1 MQIKGTSNE
10 VPFLFLFIDLI
21 YKINYDKYNW
31 CENII
36 SWGGC
41 VRKRVF
47 SIVLMMVLL
56 FNACGKNSEVAETT
70 VITEPTTAY
79 FQREVYSKYAEKD
92 YIPFENSSW
101 LREYK
106 PEFVMIHF
114 TSAVMLD
121 RDNPYDP
128 ALNRSIF
135 VDYEI
140 GINYIIDRDGKIICY
155 LPENRAA
162 WHAGEGEYN
171 NEKRLVNKMNKYSI
185 GIELMAIGSV
195 NDMAQYM
202 SSAEYYSLNSDN
214 YGFTEA
220 QYESLKLLVDDI
232 CERHDI
238 PVDRFHIIGH
248 EEYSPEKT
256 DPGELFDWSR
266 IVPEENSTDGN

>member
-1 MQIKGTSNE
+1 MKKRI
-10 VPFLFLFIDLI
+10 FLLIFALFFAF
-21 YKINYDKYNW
+21 
-31 CENII
+31 
-36 SWGGC
+36 SGC
-41 VRKRVF
+41 SKKVQ
-47 SIVLMMVLL
+47 
-56 FNACGKNSEVAETT
+56 ETDVT
-70 VITEPTTAY
+70 VSTEPTTAY

-92 YIPFENSSW
+92 YISFENSSW
-101 LREYK
+101 LREFK

-114 TSAVMLD
+114 TSAVMLN

-128 ALNRSIF
+128 ELNRSIF
-135 VDYEI
+135 EDYEI
-140 GINYIIDRDGKIICY
+140 GINYIIDREGKVICY

-171 NEKRLVNKMNKYSI
+171 NEERLTNKMNKYSI
-185 GIELMAIGSV
+185 GIELLAIGSV
-195 NDMAQYM
+195 DDMAQYM
-202 SSAEYYSLNSDN
+202 TSAEYYSLNSDN
-214 YGFTEA
+214 YGYTEA

-266 IVPEENSTDGN
+266 IVPEENLTDGH